1 MSNLDNRLLS
11 LLRMNARMSVS
22 DLARALQV
30 SRTTVQTRLKQLES
44 NKVIAGY
51 TIQYGSDYRKQL
63 ISAQVLIKATQK
75 LTDKICASLKQ
86 FPQVSAL
93 YVISG
98 DYDLIAV
105 ITVASI
111 EEMNTFLDRVA
122 GLAGT
127 ERITSCVIL
136 ETKFVR

>member
-51 TIQYGSDYRKQL
+51 TIQYGSDYQKQL

>member
-11 LLRMNARMSVS
+11 LLRMNARMPVS

-51 TIQYGSDYRKQL
+51 TIQYGSDYQKQL

-122 GLAGT
+122 NLAGT